1 MAITSTWALEQAL
14 EAEKMGDTIRV
25 EQWLEIAEKAQEP
38 DEDLMVK
45 SSSNPTL
52 NPIGTNSL

>member
-1 MAITSTWALEQAL
+1 MAITSEWALEQAL
-14 EAEKMGDTIRV
+14 KAEKMGNFVHV
-25 EQWLEIAEKAQEP
+25 EQWLEIAARAEEP

-45 SSSNPTL
+45 SSSTQPL